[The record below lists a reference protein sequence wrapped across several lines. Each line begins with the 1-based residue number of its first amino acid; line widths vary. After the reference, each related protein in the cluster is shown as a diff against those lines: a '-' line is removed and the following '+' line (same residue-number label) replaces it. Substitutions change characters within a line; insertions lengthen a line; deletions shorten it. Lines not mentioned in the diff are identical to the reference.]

1 MCFDFPPERK
11 APNRCARFHKRVLQ
25 MKIYIKKY
33 IILFLVIQLLSALI
47 PVILKFISPEIF
59 TQQISEGVTQTFGN
73 GYFQLI
79 SRYILNIIII
89 KYMWNDMIKMK
100 IKNNWILILTF
111 FSGFMGIIFFL
122 FIIFE
127 SKLSTNENRI
137 N

>member
-1 MCFDFPPERK
+1 
-11 APNRCARFHKRVLQ
+11 

-59 TQQISEGVTQTFGN
+59 TRQISEGVTQTFGN